1 MAVLRLVSVQTEDD
15 SLEDGAPPS
24 RLYPM
29 PVVKGR
35 SFDLLKVTLE
45 EMMVGSTRKTDTNVK
60 FCE

>member
-35 SFDLLKVTLE
+35 SFDLLKGHPGRDDGGFHKE
-45 EMMVGSTRKTDTNVK
+45 DRH
-60 FCE
+60 